1 VTRVL
6 EARFHPQD
14 GAPERFVVVAH
25 VVCGDGARA
34 APPAVRPSASLADAG
49 APDTILAKL
58 RYLVAAAMPEPLSRL
73 PRLRSRFWSFVEVE
87 PPSST
92 K

>member
-14 GAPERFVVVAH
+14 GVPERFVVVAH
-25 VVCGDGARA
+25 VVCRDGARD
-34 APPAVRPSASLADAG
+34 APPTVQPSASLTDAG

-58 RYLVAAAMPEPLSRL
+58 RYLVAAAMPEPFARL

-87 PPSST
+87 PPSSAR
-92 K
+92 